1 MESRKMV
8 LINLFAKQNGDA
20 DREQTCEHARGRE
33 EEDGINGESNME
45 ACTPYVKQ
53 TINRN

>member
-1 MESRKMV
+1 MV